1 MSAGLN
7 KNDESES
14 DNDDDDDDDD
24 ANVRSR
30 RSKER
35 KTNQQKRKQKLRKLE
50 VSSYGFLYF
59 DPFLIN
65 LFDNDSSAVKLILS
79 YKETRTQLLNTYFK
93 NVLILD
99 TGFYLKRSTHLYF
112 IYISTQILINIFL
125 FARKKNGLTLKWKT
139 LESMKYSGI

>member
-50 VSSYGFLYF
+50 VSSYGFMSYF
-59 DPFLIN
+59 DPFLIMID
-65 LFDNDSSAVKLILS
+65 LDDHDSSAAKLILRNKIS
-79 YKETRTQLLNTYFK
+79 Q
-93 NVLILD
+93 
-99 TGFYLKRSTHLYF
+99 
-112 IYISTQILINIFL
+112 YIFQMS
-125 FARKKNGLTLKWKT
+125 
-139 LESMKYSGI
+139 